1 MLGKKHNFHLR
12 GIYFNKFPSSRFWF
26 SSGNK
31 AKFTKPIWSCFPPTN
46 QWQNMRFKSNFKYR
60 LNVFQSQANQNVT
73 DSKQTISN
81 HMQAARCLLLLLLLV
96 LVLSLLL
103 LVSRRYKTTCK
114 RRGAYYRRTPNP
126 RSKAWLLLMH
136 DSRAYQCDIEC
147 EVSTQYVFV
156 TRVCRVRMMTRLT
169 HRLHN
174 KASHHLCD
182 ECLLPAT
189 RQSTALMIA
198 EVDFSKLWQFIFL
211 PHLNYF
217 VVMALHCTHTHT
229 WYWAINQG
237 YKARLWFTSAINLSI

>member
-1 MLGKKHNFHLR
+1 MYSSLR
-12 GIYFNKFPSSRFWF
+12 
-26 SSGNK
+26 
-31 AKFTKPIWSCFPPTN
+31 PIKT
-46 QWQNMRFKSNFKYR
+46 WQ
-60 LNVFQSQANQNVT
+60 T
-73 DSKQTISN
+73 
-81 HMQAARCLLLLLLLV
+81 
-96 LVLSLLL
+96 
-103 LVSRRYKTTCK
+103 VSRRYQTTCK
-114 RRGAYYRRTPNP
+114 RRGAYYRRTPIP

-156 TRVCRVRMMTRLT
+156 TRVCRVRMMTCLT
-169 HRLHN
+169 QN

-217 VVMALHCTHTHT
+217 VVVALHCTHTHDIEPLPRIT
-229 WYWAINQG
+229 VFGSLPQSIYQFKLKICVNGWIEDLLLDLS
-237 YKARLWFTSAINLSI
+237 LWSLEENAHKSTLF

>member
-1 MLGKKHNFHLR
+1 MYSSLR
-12 GIYFNKFPSSRFWF
+12 
-26 SSGNK
+26 
-31 AKFTKPIWSCFPPTN
+31 PIKT
-46 QWQNMRFKSNFKYR
+46 WQ
-60 LNVFQSQANQNVT
+60 T
-73 DSKQTISN
+73 
-81 HMQAARCLLLLLLLV
+81 
-96 LVLSLLL
+96 
-103 LVSRRYKTTCK
+103 VSRRYQTTCK

-126 RSKAWLLLMH
+126 RSKAWRLLLMH

-156 TRVCRVRMMTRLT
+156 TRVCRVRMMTCLT
-169 HRLHN
+169 QN